1 MKTYVIFLRGINV
14 GGKNKI
20 AMADLRTFLEKL
32 GYGNVV
38 SYINSGNVIVDSGKT
53 ATAIEDEIEQELV
66 KTFKFDSALI
76 KILALTHQQLQAV
89 VDDMPKEFSQ
99 DPADYYR
106 DIVFLIKISEQEAFA
121 VFDPLEGVDKVWVG
135 KGVIYSQRL
144 GTLRTKSRLGKIIGT
159 PPYKSMTIRTIG
171 TVNKLLGIM
180 DSRQSPSTIRCL
192 HLLRLAGSLTDLCSG
207 CPVLSDT
214 FSGPKSY

>member
-180 DSRQSPSTIRCL
+180 NARQ
-192 HLLRLAGSLTDLCSG
+192 
-207 CPVLSDT
+207 
-214 FSGPKSY
+214 PK